1 MIVSII
7 DCYQDTATCDKLIFP
22 SAITR
27 ILTHMHHTIP
37 PSPCFHVMGAIIKE
51 SIERS
56 AAQLVAKRPLVE
68 KTDATLAT
76 LTSQPSS
83 LSAPSSSSRADVS
96 LTDIIE

>member
-7 DCYQDTATCDKLIFP
+7 DCYQYITTHDNLILP

-56 AAQLVAKRPLVE
+56 ATQLVAKRPLVE
-68 KTDATLAT
+68 KTDATLAA